1 LTGRLIALF
10 SAFTSLGL
18 AALIICLALLSRS
31 ALLLRSTLGIA
42 ALLLALGGGGTSL
55 ALSTV
60 RHILGGRQCHSD
72 QHGSGSSQ

>member
-1 LTGRLIALF
+1 LIPLF

-31 ALLLRSTLGIA
+31 ALLLHSTLGIA

>member
-1 LTGRLIALF
+1 LIPLF

-42 ALLLALGGGGTSL
+42 ALLLALGGGTSL
-55 ALSTV
+55 ALSAV
-60 RHILGGRQCHSD
+60 RHVLGGRQCHSD